1 MPQHR
6 MHYYMVSA
14 TIHYVRDTATEGGT
28 PINEVPRQKS
38 YNLVMQTHEKKIT
51 AAALNS
57 TRQALF
63 QRLFMEDNIPQ
74 DNIKNI
80 IFNGIYHLGFMTQK
94 EFEDMPG
101 EEVMSH

>member
-6 MHYYMVSA
+6 MHFYMVSA
-14 TIHYVRDTATEGGT
+14 TIHFVRNIAANDSA
-28 PINEVPRQKS
+28 PINEAPKQKS

-80 IFNGIYHLGFMTQK
+80 IFNGIFHLGFMTQK